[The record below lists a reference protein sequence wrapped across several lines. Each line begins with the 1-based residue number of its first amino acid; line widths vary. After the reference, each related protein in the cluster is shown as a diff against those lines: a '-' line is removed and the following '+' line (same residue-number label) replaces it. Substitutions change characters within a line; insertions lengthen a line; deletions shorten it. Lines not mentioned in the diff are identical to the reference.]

1 MEGGAE
7 AELQARAALSRGAW
21 GSKLTHRL
29 IPSNSVRTFSNPSK
43 FPLRVHSC
51 LSEIQIAGNT
61 QAGESH
67 ERAIC
72 FSKTHVMAFE
82 SGQDFPSCHWILL
95 SCTQLLPYTTVP
107 KHGCPYKTVPEHDSA
122 RTRLCPYMT
131 VPLHDCAQT

>member
-1 MEGGAE
+1 MEGGTE
-7 AELQARAALSRGAW
+7 AEPQARAALSRGAW

-61 QAGESH
+61 RAGESH

-82 SGQDFPSCHWILL
+82 SGQDFPSHRWIPL

-107 KHGCPYKTVPEHDSA
+107 KHGCLYTIVPVHDRA
-122 RTRLCPYMT
+122 GT
-131 VPLHDCAQT
+131 